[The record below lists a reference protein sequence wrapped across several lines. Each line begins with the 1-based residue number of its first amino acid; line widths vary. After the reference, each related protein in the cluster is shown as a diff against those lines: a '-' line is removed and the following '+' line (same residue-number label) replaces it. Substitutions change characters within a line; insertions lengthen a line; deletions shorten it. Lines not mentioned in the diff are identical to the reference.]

1 VTDVESRKELEAQIA
16 RDRRELSQ
24 TLEVLGDRVRAELD
38 LKQKVRERPSAWLT
52 GAFFFGLWMGAR
64 R

>member
-1 VTDVESRKELEAQIA
+1 MNDVESREALEAQIA

-38 LKQKVRERPSAWLT
+38 FGQKIRERPSVWLT

>member
-1 VTDVESRKELEAQIA
+1 MSDLTSREELEAQIA
-16 RDRRELSQ
+16 SDRRELSR

-38 LKQKVRERPSAWLT
+38 LGQQVRERPSAWLT
-52 GAFFFGLWMGAR
+52 GAFLIGLWMGAR